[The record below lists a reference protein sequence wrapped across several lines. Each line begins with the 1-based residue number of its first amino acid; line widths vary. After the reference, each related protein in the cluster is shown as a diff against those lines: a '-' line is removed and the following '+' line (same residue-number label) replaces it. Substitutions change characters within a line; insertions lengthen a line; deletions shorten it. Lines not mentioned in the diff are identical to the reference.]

1 MRTLVERPNCYAA
14 DRLRE
19 TGHNTKADNIA
30 PDDSVGKIY
39 ALNDKSRTIGFGHQA
54 YDDVDRSILN
64 ALYEDG
70 MGVTRF
76 DLIPNNRFQ
85 TEGNCKITDMYI
97 DYNHSPW
104 QLVVEVFIDGV
115 LYTRHFNAV
124 D

>member
-1 MRTLVERPNCYAA
+1 
-14 DRLRE
+14 
-19 TGHNTKADNIA
+19 
-30 PDDSVGKIY
+30 
-39 ALNDKSRTIGFGHQA
+39 
-54 YDDVDRSILN
+54 
-64 ALYEDG
+64 